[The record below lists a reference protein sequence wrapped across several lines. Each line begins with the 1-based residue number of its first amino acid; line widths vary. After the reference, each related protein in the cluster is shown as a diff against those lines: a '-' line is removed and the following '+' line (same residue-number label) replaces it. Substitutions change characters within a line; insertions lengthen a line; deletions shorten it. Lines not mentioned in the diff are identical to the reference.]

1 MTATGRYWVIISPLI
16 EISWLCLI
24 METHLTSKYGFGSAK
39 VISALTHPPIVSL
52 PTFALLN
59 YFFLSFNDFLV
70 VTLICVVF
78 ATILPITTVTL
89 WINREGIDV
98 DITDRKKRKLPL
110 VFAISSYLMGFLILY
125 AMGAPVITTTLM
137 FCYFSNTLIVLFI
150 TFYWKISLHAMGVA
164 GPTAAMIYAFGYP
177 GMLFGL
183 IIPIVMWSRVK
194 LKKHS
199 IGQVIGGAAYGL
211 VVTMIQLHILL

>member
-1 MTATGRYWVIISPLI
+1 
-16 EISWLCLI
+16 
-24 METHLTSKYGFGSAK
+24 METPLKSKYATGSAK
-39 VISALTHPPIVSL
+39 FISAISHPPIVSI

-70 VTLICVVF
+70 VTSICAVF
-78 ATILPITTVTL
+78 ATILPITTVTI
-89 WINREGIDV
+89 WINREGIDL

-125 AMGAPVITTTLM
+125 GIGAPLITTALM

-150 TFYWKISLHAMGVA
+150 TIFWKISLHSMGVA
-164 GPTAAMIYAFGYP
+164 GPTAAMIYSFGYT
-177 GMLFGL
+177 GILFGL

-199 IGQVIGGAAYGL
+199 ISQVIGGAAYGL

>member
-1 MTATGRYWVIISPLI
+1 
-16 EISWLCLI
+16 
-24 METHLTSKYGFGSAK
+24 METPITSKYEVGSAK

-70 VTLICVVF
+70 VTSICVVF

-125 AMGAPVITTTLM
+125 AIGAPVLTTALM
-137 FCYFSNTLIVLFI
+137 CLD
-150 TFYWKISLHAMGVA
+150 G
-164 GPTAAMIYAFGYP
+164 
-177 GMLFGL
+177 
-183 IIPIVMWSRVK
+183 
-194 LKKHS
+194 
-199 IGQVIGGAAYGL
+199 
-211 VVTMIQLHILL
+211 